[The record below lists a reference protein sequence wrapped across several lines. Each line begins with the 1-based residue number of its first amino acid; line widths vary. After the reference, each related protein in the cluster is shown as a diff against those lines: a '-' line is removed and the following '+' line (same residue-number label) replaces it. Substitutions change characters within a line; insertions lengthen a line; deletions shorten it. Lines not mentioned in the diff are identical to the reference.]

1 MAVQLRHA
9 LHLGATDIGI
19 AVAAFFGTSA
29 LCSVSFGAVAERI
42 GPLAVMRTAAAL
54 ALASMLVVAG
64 FARSL
69 PSLATGLAIGGLAN
83 GAMQPAVNL
92 FLSRTVRSRRQ
103 GLAFGVKQA
112 GIPAATLLSGLAVP
126 ALALT
131 VGWEAGFAAGAA
143 LVAAVGVVLVRTRQ
157 TPPGSGPPGDV
168 RPAAA
173 TGIQAAATPAST
185 TTPAPG
191 TTTPAPGTT
200 TPAPGTTTPAPGTT
214 TPAPGTTTPDVRT
227 TVPATASGSNQAAS
241 PRPRVDRLPLA
252 VLAVG
257 MGAAVAAATSMGSF
271 VVASAVAHGVRPALA
286 GLLSALGSAVGLTAR
301 IGFGWNADRRRHS
314 GTLPGLRDLTMV
326 ATLLTTGILGYLALA
341 SGRPALLV
349 PGVLVAYGA
358 GWGFNGL
365 FNLAV
370 VRSHPHAPA
379 RATGITQVGTY
390 LGGMGGPLAFGFLV
404 DHSGY
409 DAAWLMCAALAAT
422 GAVTMAVADRLLHRR
437 QSAGCPEP
445 APGLAVRGDA
455 RSRSV
460 PPPAP

>member
-1 MAVQLRHA
+1 MATAIAAATAAVLPVFLAGAMAVQVRHA

-42 GPLAVMRTAAAL
+42 GPLAVMRMATAL
-54 ALASMLVVAG
+54 ALASMLVIAG

-69 PSLATGLAIGGLAN
+69 PSLAAGLAIGGLAN

-112 GIPAATLLSGLAVP
+112 GIPTATLLSGLAVP

-131 VGWEAGFAAGAA
+131 VGWEAGFVAGAA
-143 LVAAVGVVLVRTRQ
+143 LVTAVGVVLVRTGR
-157 TPPGSGPPGDV
+157 THPGSGPPDRG
-168 RPAAA
+168 RPAA
-173 TGIQAAATPAST
+173 
-185 TTPAPG
+185 TTPA
-191 TTTPAPGTT
+191 TA
-200 TPAPGTTTPAPGTT
+200 
-214 TPAPGTTTPDVRT
+214 
-227 TVPATASGSNQAAS
+227 TVPAAGTPGAGTPDARSTVPAATNMSDRAAS
-241 PRPRVDRLPLA
+241 PPPRVDRLPLA

-286 GLLSALGSAVGLTAR
+286 GLLSALGSAVGLAAR
-301 IGFGWNADRRRHS
+301 VGFGWNADRRRYS
-314 GTLPGLRDLTMV
+314 GTRPGLRDLTMV
-326 ATLLTTGILGYLALA
+326 AALVTTGILGYLALA

-390 LGGMGGPLAFGFLV
+390 LGGMSGPLAFGFLV

-409 DAAWLMCAALAAT
+409 DAAWLMCAALGAI
-422 GAVTMAVADRLLHRR
+422 GAVTMGVADRLLHRR
-437 QSAGCPEP
+437 QSAGGPEP
-445 APGLAVRGDA
+445 GPDLAVRGRA
-455 RSRSV
+455 RSRSAL
-460 PPPAP
+460 PDAAQAP